1 VNMGQIHFHLRSF
14 PLLPIPILI
23 PKLESYSHSRG
34 IPMEFP
40 FPSSSQIQTLRRS
53 EKQRESSKSDIFSE
67 HTISQTKSRSA
78 VETGRRAA
86 DGEAGAVS
94 GHEKQNISTQFQQQ
108 IASSRPPH
116 QRQRESVRV
125 VRMQDICPP
134 RTSARRPNPNF
145 DLTIDPHYHLNLII
159 LTLTL
164 YFNPNCR
171 RSPKS

>member
-1 VNMGQIHFHLRSF
+1 MNMGQIHFHIRSF
-14 PLLPIPILI
+14 PLLPIPI

-34 IPMEFP
+34 IPVEFP
-40 FPSSSQIQTLRRS
+40 FPSSSQIQTLKRS
-53 EKQRESSKSDIFSE
+53 EKQRESSKSDIFPNTRSARR
-67 HTISQTKSRSA
+67 KAGSA

-86 DGEAGAVS
+86 DGDAGAVS

-134 RTSARRPNPNF
+134 RTSARRPNPNL
-145 DLTIDPHYHLNLII
+145 DLTIDSHYHLNLII